1 MTPVLTVSEVLD
13 AIQQVKA
20 GSPDFCTNFFPV
32 QKKVQDWIGHGELFA
47 ELRHDA
53 ILFFRRDRDFWHLYY
68 CASSKTALYREMATV
83 MELRTEPVV
92 VDLVGK
98 ESDASANLNNWETA
112 GFRRYARL
120 FRMARAVGS
129 GSEQAAQNGPAI
141 EFAAAPDSKAVL
153 DLLELAFNRFG
164 EQLPLSYE
172 MEAAIQARQVLIA
185 RHDQRVAGLLFFE
198 TQGFSSTLRFWT
210 VAPEYRSL
218 KVGSALMRKYFA
230 TQGMVKRFVLWVAAD
245 NMNAVQKYGHYG
257 YKPDGLVDYVLVN
270 QMVRS

>member
-1 MTPVLTVSEVLD
+1 MMPVHTVSEVLD

-32 QKKVQDWIGHGELFA
+32 QKKIQDWIGHEELIA
-47 ELRHDA
+47 EIRHDA

-83 MELRTEPVV
+83 VELRTEPVV
-92 VDLVGK
+92 VDIVGK
-98 ESDASANLNNWETA
+98 ESDASANLKDWASA
-112 GFRRYARL
+112 GFHRYTRL

-129 GSEQAAQNGPAI
+129 GSEQSVGTGLAI
-141 EFAAAPDSKAVL
+141 EFAGASDSREVF
-153 DLLELAFNRFG
+153 DLLERGFDRYG

-172 MEAAIQARQVLIA
+172 MDAAIQARQVLIA
-185 RHDQRVAGLLFFE
+185 RHDQRIAGLLFFE

-210 VAPEYRSL
+210 VAAEHRAL
-218 KVGSALMRKYFA
+218 KVGSALMRQYFA
-230 TQGMVKRFVLWVAAD
+230 TQSVVKRFVLWVAAD